1 MELVANVDGPAC
13 RDGASA
19 AGSGELLD
27 SRQHLYCRKDKSLG
41 VLCSNFLRL
50 YNRDGVEVIGL
61 DDAALKLGVERRR
74 IYDVVNIL
82 ESVGVV
88 ARKAKNQYSW
98 KGFRAIP
105 KALEVLKEEG
115 LRENFNSSNC
125 GDSAKVFNDTE
136 NEGCLDLK
144 FEMQD
149 NSSASSKSDN
159 RKERSPAPLSA
170 ENRREKSLALLT
182 QNFVKLFLC
191 SNVDLISL
199 DTAAAALLGDNNNS
213 TAMRTKI
220 RRLYDIAN
228 VFSSMNLIEK
238 TPHPETRKPAFRWLG
253 WSEKCGNTDANSS
266 ELNQYRKRLFGTEI
280 TNQTLKRSKVDSS
293 INTKSCDPVK
303 KVVLVKQDSENK
315 HERCE
320 QECHSDNGSRG
331 YVYGPFAPVCLPKA
345 VNFAPKSVK
354 QDYDWETLASTHRPQ
369 YHNQALRDLFSHYM
383 EAWKLWYTEVAG
395 NTKIPQVS

>member
-1 MELVANVDGPAC
+1 MELARVDDPAC
-13 RDGASA
+13 HREA
-19 AGSGELLD
+19 APLGSGELLD

-50 YNRDGVEVIGL
+50 YNRDDVEVIGL

-105 KALEVLKEEG
+105 NALEKLKEEG
-115 LRENFNSSNC
+115 LRENSNNSNC
-125 GDSAKVFNDTE
+125 GDPAKVFNDAE

-159 RKERSPAPLSA
+159 KKERSPGPLSA

-191 SNVDLISL
+191 SNVDMISL
-199 DTAAAALLGDNNNS
+199 DTAAVALLGDNNNT

-238 TPHPETRKPAFRWLG
+238 TPHPDTRKPAFRWLG
-253 WSEKCGNTDANSS
+253 WRGKSGDTDANFS
-266 ELNQYRKRLFGTEI
+266 EQNQYRKRLFGTEI
-280 TNQTLKRSKVDSS
+280 TNQPLKRSKVDSS
-293 INTKSCDPVK
+293 NNTESCDPVK
-303 KVVLVKQDSENK
+303 KAFLVKQDPENNYD
-315 HERCE
+315 RCE

-331 YVYGPFAPVCLPKA
+331 YVYGPFAPVCLPRA
-345 VNFAPKSVK
+345 VNSAPKSVK

-369 YHNQALRDLFSHYM
+369 YHNQALRDLFAHYM
-383 EAWKLWYTEVAG
+383 EAWKSWYTEVAG
-395 NTKIPQVS
+395 NTEIPQVS